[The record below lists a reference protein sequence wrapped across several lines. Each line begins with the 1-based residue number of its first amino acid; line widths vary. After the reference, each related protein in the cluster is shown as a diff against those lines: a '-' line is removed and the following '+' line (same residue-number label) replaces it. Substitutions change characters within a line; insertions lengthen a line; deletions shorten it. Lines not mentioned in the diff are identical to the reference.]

1 MGGLFFWIEHLEF
14 RVLKHIIQRITN
26 LYFIDVILPIPLKQS
41 FTYSVNKDEAAFL
54 KQGMRVAVPFGKSKI
69 YTGIVYAIYKD
80 RPPAYETKD
89 IDQIL
94 DETPLITTF
103 QIQHWEWMA
112 SYYMCTLGE
121 VVRAALP
128 SAFLLESET
137 IVSLSSTVVIEEAKF
152 SDDEFLVYEALLHQS
167 SLHINDIRSILDRKN
182 VVKVISQLLDKGV
195 ITVQEEIYEQYTP
208 KLKRYVKLAPAYTSE
223 ENLRALLDG
232 LTRAP
237 KQRSVLMTLFMLSAQ
252 EKQPVDSISLQK
264 KSDTTSSVLKTLIEK
279 GILEEYYIQKDRIEF
294 TGEGDSEIK
303 KLNSAQEVA
312 FSEIKTSFKKHDVT
326 LLHGVTSSGKTE
338 IYVRLIEEILAEGK
352 QVLYML
358 PEIALTTQLI
368 TRLQQYFGEKISV
381 YHSKYSVNERIEVWN
396 NVLDTK
402 PKAQIIIGARSSLFL
417 PFSNLGLIIVDE
429 EHEPSFKQYNP
440 SPRYHARDSAIVL
453 GNLHRAKLLMG
464 SATPSL
470 ESYHNCEMDKYGLV
484 ELKKRFGNVL
494 MPEIELVDIK
504 EKHRK
509 RQMKG
514 HFSDLLLQEMQD
526 ALDAK
531 EQIILFQNRRG
542 FSPVVECTTCGIAP
556 QCPNCD
562 VSLTYHQYKNELRC
576 HYCGYH
582 TAMLQS
588 CMACGS
594 ETLDTKGF
602 GTEQIEMELKTLFPE
617 HSIARMDQDTTRGKH
632 AYAKLIE
639 RLEAQ
644 EIDILVGTQ
653 MLAKGLDFRN
663 ISLVGVMN
671 ADNLLNFP
679 DFRAH
684 ERSFQLLQ
692 QVAGR
697 AGRTK
702 KRGKVLIQTFNPFHQ
717 ILQQVSV
724 NDYESMYKQQKE
736 ERYQYK
742 YPPFYRTIKITFKDR
757 NLQKMQK
764 SAIWFTQ
771 ALELKLK
778 ENVLGPEAPPVSRI
792 RNQYISNIL
801 IKIPKKQSLAKTKDY
816 INGVYRSFNSIKE
829 FSSVRL
835 TIDVDNY

>member
-1 MGGLFFWIEHLEF
+1 M
-14 RVLKHIIQRITN
+14 
-26 LYFIDVILPIPLKQS
+26 YFIDVILPIPLKQL
-41 FTYSVNKDEAAFL
+41 FTYNVNGDEASFL
-54 KQGMRVAVPFGKSKI
+54 KQGMRVAVPFGKTKI

-80 RPPAYETKD
+80 NPPAYETKA

-94 DETPLITTF
+94 DESPIITSH
-103 QIQHWEWMA
+103 QIKHWKWMA

-121 VVRAALP
+121 VIRAALP

-137 IVSLSSTVVIEEAKF
+137 IVTLNSNVTVDENNF
-152 SDDEFLVYEALLHQS
+152 SDDEFVVYEALQHQS

-182 VVKVISQLLDKGV
+182 VVKVLQLLLRKG
-195 ITVQEEIYEQYTP
+195 IIMVQEEIYDQYKP
-208 KLKRYVKLAPAYTSE
+208 KLKRYIKLADSYTSE
-223 ENLRALLDG
+223 ENLRELLDQ

-237 KQRSVLMTLFMLSAQ
+237 KQRAVLMSLFVLSA
-252 EKQPVDSISLQK
+252 KDKKPVEAGILQK
-264 KSDTTSSVLKTLIEK
+264 KSDASSTVLKTLIDK

-294 TGEGDSEIK
+294 DGEGDSAIK
-303 KLNSAQEVA
+303 KLNEFQEIS
-312 FSEIKTSFKKHDVT
+312 FSEIKDSFKKHDVT
-326 LLHGVTSSGKTE
+326 LLYGVTSSGKTE
-338 IYVRLIEEILAEGK
+338 IYVRLIEEIIEKGK

-368 TRLQQYFGEKISV
+368 SRLQEYFGERISV
-381 YHSKYSVNERIEVWN
+381 YHSKYSLNERVEVWN
-396 NVLDTK
+396 NVLDSK
-402 PKAQIIIGARSSLFL
+402 PKAQIVIGARSSLFL

-440 SPRYHARDSAIVL
+440 SPRYHARDSAVVL
-453 GNLHRAKLLMG
+453 GNLHGAKLLLG

-470 ESYHNCEMDKYGLV
+470 ESYHNAELDKYGLV
-484 ELKKRFGNVL
+484 RLNKRFGNVL
-494 MPEIELVDIK
+494 MPDIELVDIK

-509 RQMKG
+509 KQMKG
-514 HFSDLLLQEMQD
+514 HFSDHLLETMTE
-526 ALDAK
+526 ALENK

-562 VSLTYHQYKNELRC
+562 VSLTFHQYKNELRC

-582 TAMLQS
+582 MAMLIS
-588 CMACGS
+588 CIACGS

-602 GTEQIEMELKTLFPE
+602 GTEQIEEELKTLFPD
-617 HSIARMDQDTTRGKH
+617 HKTARMDQDTTRGKK
-632 AYAKLIE
+632 AYEKIIE
-639 RLEAQ
+639 RLENQ
-644 EIDILVGTQ
+644 EVDILVGTQ

-663 ISLVGVMN
+663 IGLVGVMN

-692 QVAGR
+692 QVSGR
-697 AGRTK
+697 AGRTQ
-702 KRGKVLIQTFNPFHQ
+702 KRGKVLIQTYNPNHQ
-717 ILQQVSV
+717 ILQQVSM
-724 NDYESMYKQQKE
+724 NDFAGMYKQQNE

-742 YPPFYRTIKITFKDR
+742 YPPFYRTVKITFKDKSF
-757 NLQKMQK
+757 QSMQK
-764 SAIWFTQ
+764 ASIWFGQ

-778 ENVLGPEAPPVSRI
+778 ENVLGPEPPPVSRV
-792 RNQYISNIL
+792 RNKFITNIL
-801 IKIPKKQSLAKTKDY
+801 VKIPKNQSISKTKEY
-816 INGVYRSFNSIKE
+816 INNVKRSFNAIKE

>member
-1 MGGLFFWIEHLEF
+1 M
-14 RVLKHIIQRITN
+14 
-26 LYFIDVILPIPLKQS
+26 YFIDVILPIPLKQT
-41 FTYSVNKDEAAFL
+41 FTYNVNKDEAAFL
-54 KQGMRVAVPFGKSKI
+54 KQGMRVAVPFGKSKL
-69 YTGIVYAIYKD
+69 YTGIVYAVYKD
-80 RPPAYETKD
+80 RPPAYETKE

-94 DETPLITTF
+94 DETPLITAL

-121 VVRAALP
+121 VIRAALP
-128 SAFLLESET
+128 GAFLLESET
-137 IVSLSSTVVIEEAKF
+137 IVSLASETYEHESEL
-152 SDDEFLVYEALLHQS
+152 SNDEFLVFEALQHQS

-182 VVKVISQLLDKGV
+182 VVKVLQQLLQKAV
-195 ITVQEEIYEQYTP
+195 ISVQETLYEQYTP
-208 KLKRYVKLAPAYTSE
+208 KLKRYVKLAVAYTSE
-223 ENLRALLDG
+223 ENLKELLDT
-232 LTRAP
+232 LSRAP
-237 KQRSVLMTLFMLSAQ
+237 KQREVLMTLFMITSQ
-252 EKQPVDSISLQK
+252 DKKPVEVKTLQK
-264 KSDTTSSVLKTLIEK
+264 KSNTTPAVIKSLIEK
-279 GILEEYYIQKDRIEF
+279 GILEEYFVQKDRVEY
-294 TGEGDSEIK
+294 TGESDADIK
-303 KLNSAQEVA
+303 KLNEAQEKA
-312 FSEIKTSFKKHDVT
+312 FSEIKTSFEKHQVT

-338 IYVRLIEEILAEGK
+338 IYVRLIEEVLASER

-368 TRLQQYFGEKISV
+368 SRLQLYFGEQISV
-381 YHSKYSVNERIEVWN
+381 YHSKYSVNERVEVWN
-396 NVLDTK
+396 NVLEGK
-402 PKAQIIIGARSSLFL
+402 SKARIVIGARSSLFL
-417 PFSNLGLIIVDE
+417 PFHNLGLIIIDE

-453 GNLHRAKLLMG
+453 GNLHKAKILMG

-470 ESYHNCEMDKYGLV
+470 ESYHNAEQDKYGLV
-484 ELKKRFGNVL
+484 HLKKRFGNVL

-509 RQMKG
+509 KRMKG
-514 HFSDLLLQEMQD
+514 HFSDQLLEEMTE
-526 ALDAK
+526 ALANK

-542 FSPVVECTTCGIAP
+542 FSPVVECTTCGISP

-562 VSLTYHQYKNELRC
+562 VSLTYHQYKKELRC

-582 TAMLQS
+582 MAMLIS

-602 GTEQIEMELKTLFPE
+602 GTEQIETELKALFPN
-617 HSIARMDQDTTRGKH
+617 HTTARMDQDTTRGKH

-639 RLEAQ
+639 RLDEQ

-663 ISLVGVMN
+663 IGLVGVMN

-684 ERSFQLLQ
+684 ERSFQLLL
-692 QVAGR
+692 QVSGR
-697 AGRTK
+697 AGRTQ
-702 KRGKVLIQTFNPFHQ
+702 KRGKVLIQTYNPYHQ

-724 NDYESMYKQQKE
+724 NDYEGMYKQQHE

-742 YPPFYRTIKITFKDR
+742 YPPFYRTIKIIFKDR
-757 NLQKMQK
+757 NLQKMQNA
-764 SAIWFTQ
+764 SVWFGR
-771 ALELKLK
+771 ALEIKLK
-778 ENVLGPEAPPVSRI
+778 ENVLGPEPPPVARV
-792 RNQYISNIL
+792 RNQYISNVL
-801 IKIPKKQSLAKTKDY
+801 VKIPKKQSLAKTKEY
-816 INGVYRSFNSIKE
+816 LNNVKRTFTSIKE
-829 FSSVRL
+829 FSTVKI